1 VVGPLDVWRVTGRI
15 DDGDHARLDFSQGG
29 ETLSVLV
36 DRSLDVADV
45 DRSAGSFSGSATY
58 P

>member
-1 VVGPLDVWRVTGRI
+1 VTGRI